1 MIMDELRQ
9 IIAQNISELRKL
21 NNLTQL
27 ELADKLH
34 YSDKAVS
41 KWERGESLPEITI
54 LKELSDMFN
63 VSVDY
68 LLTKEHKVEEKH
80 IKDNNKRNIRNRSLI
95 TCMSIM
101 LVWLIATLLFVNID
115 IAFEPFH
122 KHWLVFVWSCPTS
135 VIVWLIFNSLWFNKR
150 RNFFIISVLVWTI
163 LGSIFLTAL
172 PHHVWLIFAIGI
184 PAQIIILLWAGI
196 QPKADKF

>member
-1 MIMDELRQ
+1 MDELKQ
-9 IIAQNISELRKL
+9 VIAKNISDLRKL

-34 YSDKAVS
+34 YSDKAIS

-54 LKELSDMFN
+54 LKELADMFN

-68 LLTKEHKVEEKH
+68 LLTKDHKKEEKC

-101 LVWLIATLLFVNID
+101 LVWLIATLVFVNVD
-115 IAFEPFH
+115 IAFKPFH
-122 KHWLVFVWSCPTS
+122 KHWLIFVWSCPIS
-135 VIVWLIFNSLWFNKR
+135 VIVWLIFNSLWFYKR
-150 RNFFIISVLVWTI
+150 RNFFIISSLVWTI
-163 LGSIFLTAL
+163 LASIFLTAL
-172 PHHVWLIFAIGI
+172 PYHIWLIFAIGV

-196 QPKADKF
+196 QTKAHN